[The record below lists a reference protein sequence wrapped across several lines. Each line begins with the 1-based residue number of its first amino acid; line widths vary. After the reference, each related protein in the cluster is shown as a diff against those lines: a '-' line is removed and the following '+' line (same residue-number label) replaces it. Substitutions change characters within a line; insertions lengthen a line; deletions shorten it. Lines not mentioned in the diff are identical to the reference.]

1 MAIVEVKIKCIV
13 ATSRYGTLESGD
25 RLRTDREFALHL
37 VEDCRAAEYIESGHN
52 QPPAPKKKSRPAKP
66 NAKQE

>member
-13 ATSRYGTLESGD
+13 ATSRYGTLQSGD
-25 RLRTDREFALHL
+25 RLRTDREFARHL
-37 VEDCRAAEYIESGHN
+37 VEDCRAAEYAESCHN
-52 QPPAPKKKSRPAKP
+52 QARPPTKKSRPAKP